1 MPLGFGALKKLSRK
15 VRPKVVNMTEES
27 APFDILDDPEK
38 VSGAYNSPMLQAL
51 LTWLQTSGGISQ
63 GTCGFAEAETLQLV
77 PDTSPAVLATTAM
90 SSQQP
95 LLPAT

>member
-27 APFDILDDPEK
+27 APFTTLDNPEK
-38 VSGAYNSPMLQAL
+38 
-51 LTWLQTSGGISQ
+51 TSGGISH
-63 GTCGFAEAETLQLV
+63 GTCGFDEAETLQLV